1 MGAYTVIGKKTP
13 KSDAVAKVT
22 GGARGRSRRTVGS
35 TRALDQ
41 FDIDARFAK
50 RWDGRL
56 TRVETLPGSGQPEKD
71 GDLT

>member
-1 MGAYTVIGKKTP
+1 
-13 KSDAVAKVT
+13 
-22 GGARGRSRRTVGS
+22 VGS